1 LNAEPSESTDAKP
14 GLTLT
19 VLEAR
24 LAVCRLD
31 AGVGIPAWATGESFF
46 SLTRT
51 EDELSVVCQEEV
63 PDGAT
68 HEKGWQALKLEGPFE
83 LSMVGILSSLAAP
96 LASASAFAVSTFDT
110 DYVLVREWQLDL
122 AIDALRECGNRVRD
136 RATGE
141 G

>member
-1 LNAEPSESTDAKP
+1 M
-14 GLTLT
+14 
-19 VLEAR
+19 LEGR

-46 SLTRT
+46 SVTRT
-51 EDELSVVCQEEV
+51 EDELSVVCQEEEV
-63 PDGAT
+63 PDGVT

-83 LSMVGILSSLAAP
+83 LSMVGILSSVAAP
-96 LASASAFAVSTFDT
+96 LASAGASAFAVSTFDT